1 MILFFLKKNFCDGW
15 DNLLY
20 LVLFNLILLA
30 LFAGLYFA
38 LSLLISVSVPL
49 ALLVSAVSVCILMIP
64 LFALSDS
71 CARLA
76 DFKSVSV
83 KETFAAF
90 SAVWKDAVL
99 FGLLVQ
105 LLVFMGAVALPF
117 YFGMKNILGLVL
129 GSLIFWILVVCVLSF
144 QWFMPLRSRFGGGF
158 RKNIKKCFAVFF
170 DNALFSVFMFI
181 YSLVLFV
188 LSGLV
193 AFMAPGAAGVI
204 LGYNNALRLRVYK
217 YDWLETHR
225 DIPPKEARRSIPW
238 DELLGEDRET
248 LGPRDLKSFIFPW
261 K

>member
-30 LFAGLYFA
+30 LFASLYFA

-158 RKNIKKCFAVFF
+158 RKNIKKCFILFF
-170 DNALFSVFMFI
+170 DNTGFSIFMFVYACVI
-181 YSLVLFV
+181 FA
-188 LSGLV
+188 LS
-193 AFMAPGAAGVI
+193 AFLGFIAPGVSGVI
-204 LGYNNALRLRVYK
+204 LAYNNALRLRMYK
-217 YDWLETHR
+217 YDWLETQSGLSR
-225 DIPPKEARRSIPW
+225 KEARRRIPW
-238 DELLGEDRET
+238 DELLAEDKEN
-248 LGPRDLKSFIFPW
+248 LGPRDFKSFIFPW